1 MSHLIGRTIT
11 KWLFPNQMAWFAKQV
26 ESRRRNLFNFLLF
39 LRITPFL
46 PNFFINLASPL
57 LGVPLHYFI
66 IATFFGI
73 MPATFMHV
81 SAGREL
87 QQMTE
92 LGGAFDVWRFVWLS
106 LLGVVVLLPTWG
118 PVQRLLDRILNRGD
132 GAMDSGLLQLKKAG
146 KV

>member
-1 MSHLIGRTIT
+1 
-11 KWLFPNQMAWFAKQV
+11 MAWFAHQV

-57 LGVPLHYFI
+57 LGVPLHYFVL
-66 IATFFGI
+66 ATFFGI
-73 MPATFMHV
+73 SELSDQLVSVHSFANSFVVPATFMHV

-92 LGGAFDVWRFVWLS
+92 LGGAFDFWRFLWLS

-118 PVQRLLDRILNRGD
+118 PVQRLLDKLLNRESAID
-132 GAMDSGLLQLKKAG
+132 AGLLDIKK
-146 KV
+146 K